1 MATQATAPSL
11 PWLQADEPFPPVEQ
25 TWGPNDPID
34 GLLAA
39 GADLSV
45 PRLISAY
52 SQGIF
57 PWYSKGQP
65 ILWWSPNPRMVLAPS
80 AFKCH
85 PSLRKTIRTGLKNGR
100 LKVTFDQAFDTV
112 IEHCAHVHRPGQGG
126 TWIVRDMVKA
136 YQALHRAGV
145 AHSVEVWVDD
155 QLAGGLYGVHL
166 GRMLFGESMFSL
178 QTNASKIA
186 LAALV
191 AYARHHD
198 IALIDCQ
205 QNTQHLASLGACEI
219 PRHAF
224 LSTVT
229 SAIQAPTAP
238 WRFDSVY
245 WNLVLN
251 PIPQKP

>member
-1 MATQATAPSL
+1 MVTPAAAPSL
-11 PWLQADEPFPPVEQ
+11 PWLQADDPFPPVQ
-25 TWGPNDPID
+25 QAWGPQDPID

-65 ILWWSPNPRMVLAPS
+65 ILWWSPNPRMVLPPP

-85 PSLRKTIRTGLKNGR
+85 PSLRKTIRSGLHSGR
-100 LKVTFDQAFDTV
+100 LRVTFDHAFDTV
-112 IEHCAHVHRPGQGG
+112 IEHCAQIHRPGQSG

-136 YQALHRAGV
+136 YQALHRAGL
-145 AHSVEVWVDD
+145 AHSIEVWID
-155 QLAGGLYGVHL
+155 QALAGGLYGVHL

-178 QTNASKIA
+178 QSNASKIA

-191 AYARHHD
+191 GYARHHQ

-205 QNTQHLASLGACEI
+205 QNTAHLASLGAHEI
-219 PRHAF
+219 PRSDFVATV
-224 LSTVT
+224 ST
-229 SAIQAPTAP
+229 AIAAPTPP

-245 WNLVLN
+245 WDLVFN
-251 PIPQKP
+251 PAATHP

>member
-1 MATQATAPSL
+1 MAPQATAPSL
-11 PWLQADEPFPPVEQ
+11 PWLHADEPFPPAEQ
-25 TWGPNDPID
+25 AWGPNDPID

-85 PSLRKTIRTGLKNGR
+85 SSLRKTIRSALKTGR
-100 LKVTFDQAFDTV
+100 LSVTFDQTFDTV
-112 IEHCAHVHRPGQGG
+112 IEHCAQIHRPGQGG

-145 AHSVEVWVDD
+145 AHSIEVWMNND
-155 QLAGGLYGVHL
+155 LAGGLYCVQL

-191 AYARHHD
+191 AYARHHQ
-198 IALIDCQ
+198 ISLIDCQ
-205 QNTQHLASLGACEI
+205 QNTPHLASLGAHEI
-219 PRHAF
+219 PRSEF
-224 LSTVT
+224 VNIIQT
-229 SAIQAPTAP
+229 AIESPTAQ
-238 WRFDSVY
+238 WRFDSLY
-245 WNLVLN
+245 WDLVL
-251 PIPQKP
+251 KP